1 MFDLSNEDR
10 KEILDYC
17 IYDSNLRLLQ
27 TPKDLQI
34 MQCSLIE
41 FYYFNYGFDHL
52 SLNVSMMENK
62 IC

>member
-17 IYDSNLRLLQ
+17 ICDSNLRLSQ

-34 MQCSLIE
+34 MQCSLID
-41 FYYFNYGFDHL
+41 FTILIMDF
-52 SLNVSMMENK
+52 
-62 IC
+62 II